1 MGACDVIRH
10 VTGYPAAPNLHWG
23 IKFRV
28 DSHYIVRY
36 NRNTSQLRVCEFQE
50 HYRRQILAIFSPFL
64 AQLFLAI
71 LSFSLLY
78 LSFSLF
84 SLHVADVVT
93 VGLLKLKT
101 NNRRSVHT

>member
-36 NRNTSQLRVCEFQE
+36 RGDTNLIFRSSTVENNTVTNTKC
-50 HYRRQILAIFSPFL
+50 
-64 AQLFLAI
+64 
-71 LSFSLLY
+71 LSNNKILLY
-78 LSFSLF
+78 LSVSA
-84 SLHVADVVT
+84 SDQA
-93 VGLLKLKT
+93 
-101 NNRRSVHT
+101 NNQSELDI